1 MATPVI
7 PVTQVAKTKEQA
19 EKDIAQGF
27 DINSIINNTSKNK
40 DNRTTGRTLTQ
51 LNKVS
56 GRALLEQTA
65 REIQYNVKFS
75 DVDIQD
81 FLRKFAAE
89 QKSAEVKISIF
100 TVFLIFSLN
109 SDVMP

>member
-1 MATPVI
+1 MSGMTPVK
-7 PVTQVAKTKEQA
+7 PVTQVAKTKAEA
-19 EKDIAQGF
+19 EKALAAGF
-27 DINSIINNTSKNK
+27 DLSSIVNNTSKNK
-40 DNRTTGRTLTQ
+40 DNTTSGRTLTQ

-89 QKSAEVKISIF
+89 Q
-100 TVFLIFSLN
+100 
-109 SDVMP
+109 